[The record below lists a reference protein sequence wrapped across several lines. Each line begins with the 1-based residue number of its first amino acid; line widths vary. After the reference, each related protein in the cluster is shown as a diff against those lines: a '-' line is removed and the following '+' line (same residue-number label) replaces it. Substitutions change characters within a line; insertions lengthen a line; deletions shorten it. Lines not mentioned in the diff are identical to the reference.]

1 MRGRGGTL
9 PAVLDTDT
17 DHTLT
22 WATGGLSR
30 SAARGAAV
38 AGILVGLDGDQG
50 GGGRGDGARVTG
62 AAALTRE
69 HELAAHTMRQWW

>member
-22 WATGGLSR
+22 GSAGGLSR

-38 AGILVGLDGDQG
+38 GGVLVRLDGDQG
-50 GGGRGDGARVTG
+50 GGGRGDGARVTR
-62 AAALTRE
+62 AALVTRE